1 MRKVGEAAK
10 WFREPLLL
18 LLMLLMRVDGDVDVR
33 PGANACESAANTT
46 RITAAAMAA
55 AGVEGDFML
64 LSRAVFEMREKQ
76 YQCFCDQIILVAHCR
91 PHTIA
96 MPTSTSYRRRSSSID
111 SGFPIIPR
119 VST

>member
-64 LSRAVFEMREKQ
+64 LSRAVFESERE
-76 YQCFCDQIILVAHCR
+76 
-91 PHTIA
+91 TIS
-96 MPTSTSYRRRSSSID
+96 M
-111 SGFPIIPR
+111 FL
-119 VST
+119 